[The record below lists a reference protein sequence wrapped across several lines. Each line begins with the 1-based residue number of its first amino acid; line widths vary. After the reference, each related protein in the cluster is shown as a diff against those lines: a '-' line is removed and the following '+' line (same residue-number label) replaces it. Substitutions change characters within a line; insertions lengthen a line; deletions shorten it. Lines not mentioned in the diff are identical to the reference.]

1 MSSSPCSECDEAIHV
16 YHIQQR
22 DEKLKLLQQTNC
34 AKCWRPLHY
43 NTKWPGSHENLRPPF
58 FSPATKT
65 KFSVAQC
72 GHVFHTPCLTK
83 ETHCQLCLA
92 YIKSVRPMHYHVSNK
107 NNEDQMSVQDLGQ
120 VVKDLNKK
128 LVRLTNEV
136 DRLQHWVSV
145 PGGSQQ
151 HHHQKDSIKRR

>member
-43 NTKWPGSHENLRPPF
+43 NTKWPGSNENLRPPF

-72 GHVFHTPCLTK
+72 GHVFHTPCLAK

-92 YIKSVRPMHYHVSNK
+92 FIKSVRPMHYHVSNK
-107 NNEDQMSVQDLGQ
+107 DNEDQMSVHDLGQ

-136 DRLQHWVSV
+136 DRLQHWVSG

-151 HHHQKDSIKRR
+151 HQKDSIKRR